1 MSKQVS
7 NQVINTNDSACD
19 LLVISPHTD
28 DAEIGLGGTIRLL
41 ADRGR
46 KVWAVDLTRGE
57 LGTNA
62 TPDER
67 WQEAAAASE
76 ILGLSGRLQLEL
88 PDGFISHADRQQVG
102 QVVAVLRSLRPRWVV
117 TAPDAVRH
125 PDHVE
130 TPLLVRKAVFM
141 ARLQGWQPEMP
152 TCHRWT
158 GGAELP
164 AAAPRWIVESQFGV
178 CPDDGQPAAYFD
190 VTATWEAKLK
200 ALACY
205 ESQFG
210 RTNGQVTT
218 TINDPSFLEK
228 IERRAHTWGRRAGVP
243 YAEAL
248 CADAAPVLSD
258 LTNESWA

>member
-1 MSKQVS
+1 M
-7 NQVINTNDSACD
+7 INKSEPACD

-28 DAEIGLGGTIRLL
+28 DAEIGLGGTIAVL
-41 ADRGR
+41 AGRDR

-67 WQEAAAASE
+67 WQEAAAASDV
-76 ILGLSGRLQLEL
+76 LGLTGRLQLEL
-88 PDGFISHADRQQVG
+88 PDGFINPADRQQVG
-102 QVVAVLRSLRPRWVV
+102 QVVAVLRHLRPRWVV

-125 PDHVE
+125 PDHVA
-130 TPLLVRKAVFM
+130 TPLLVRKAMFM
-141 ARLQGWQPEMP
+141 ARLQGWQPELGAH
-152 TCHRWT
+152 HRWA
-158 GGAELP
+158 GGAEVP
-164 AAAPRWIVESQFGV
+164 AASERWAVEALFGV
-178 CPDDGQPAAYFD
+178 CPDDEKPAAYFD
-190 VTATWEAKLK
+190 VTSAWETKTR

-210 RTNGQVTT
+210 RAAGQVAT

-228 IERRAHTWGRRAGVP
+228 IERRAQTWGRRAGVE

-248 CADAAPVLSD
+248 CSISAPVLSD
-258 LTNESWA
+258 LTTEGWCE